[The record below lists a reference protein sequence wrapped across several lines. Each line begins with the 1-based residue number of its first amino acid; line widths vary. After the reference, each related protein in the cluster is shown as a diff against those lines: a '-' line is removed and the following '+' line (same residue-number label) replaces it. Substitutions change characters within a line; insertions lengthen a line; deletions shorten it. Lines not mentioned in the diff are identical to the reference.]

1 MALELTPKPILSP
14 EPVPNAKA
22 IPAPQAVDSTLP
34 YSTIFKQPLF
44 KPVNTPR
51 YTTYVSPT
59 SHSNNLTLVVF
70 PPPPAAFHSALPGYK
85 TIFIPTLPTPSPV
98 LPGGYGSAM
107 PAPFKPAQLVPSWFP
122 VASPPPCTSLDASR
136 HPLGGG
142 YCQGFAC
149 RCCLCL
155 IFIWLSCVLTHCF
168 VFVCLP
174 RVPVIPTPCFP

>member
-85 TIFIPTLPTPSPV
+85 TIFPP
-98 LPGGYGSAM
+98 
-107 PAPFKPAQLVPSWFP
+107 
-122 VASPPPCTSLDASR
+122 SPPPLLCCPAAMALLCLLPSSPPSWY
-136 HPLGGG
+136 PLGSLLRHHLPALVWMPVGIHWEEG
-142 YCQGFAC
+142 TVRALLVG
-149 RCCLCL
+149 
-155 IFIWLSCVLTHCF
+155 V
-168 VFVCLP
+168 VFV
-174 RVPVIPTPCFP
+174 